1 MKKILFVLLLSL
13 FLIACGN
20 ESESDAGSDIT
31 PEETETTTMDF
42 ADFNNDINTYTDE
55 MGETYTILEK
65 YKRDESADNGFNK
78 VNFDGYEYKFSVLA
92 VESES
97 ESQEYIALVGETENT
112 TDNSVQFNSE
122 AEIITDTQEQ
132 SESDFLYAV
141 GESDPSVI
149 TEAFILI
156 PINRG
161 IPESFS
167 LEIDTPWIALDNGE
181 QGGYIG
187 SNVKME
193 FHKEN
198 N

>member
-1 MKKILFVLLLSL
+1 MKKIFFVLLLVF
-13 FLIACGN
+13 FLSGCGN
-20 ESESDAGSDIT
+20 ESNAVGNSDV
-31 PEETETTTMDF
+31 EETEISTMEFGDF
-42 ADFNNDINTYTDE
+42 DNDLNSYTDE
-55 MGETYTILEK
+55 MGETYTILDK
-65 YKRDESADNGFNK
+65 YKSDESADNGFNE

-92 VESES
+92 VESD
-97 ESQEYIALVGETENT
+97 SQEYIALVGETENA

-141 GESDPSVI
+141 GKSAPSVV
-149 TEAFILI
+149 TDAFILI

-167 LEIDTPWIALDNGE
+167 LEINTPWVVLDNGE

-187 SNVKME
+187 SNVKMD
-193 FHKEN
+193 FHKE
-198 N
+198 